1 MAIKISRNDAGNCI
15 NFFGTSNPTYWNAI
29 LEGEVSSSNSNN
41 VNVINTVRTQE
52 TNSDEKV
59 YEFYEIPYTEFVDKD
74 GNAFENASECA
85 QYITDNANVLT
96 NQGTFVFSQT
106 DTLDAQRDETNT
118 TVLFSNGDI
127 FAVNS
132 LIALAGTNGTI
143 TVRTIRGSKNIYTNL
158 RYYNATVNNGALSFN
173 NITAAV
179 NRLNE
184 VFSGSAISSDT
195 GAITGAFSTQQ
206 ASDSFVVYGSRITAG
221 ASGVY
226 TSTRDPGNFDTSNGM
241 FSSGV
246 ISKAGEYFEFSQ
258 RNNFNSAGTGFTF
271 GLFDNTTYSTGVLL
285 EDVAGNKVK
294 NVIRLRL
301 KATPYVFFD
310 PSGVTRINE
319 AGFSNNPQNKTTF
332 RLGLDSDNRAYI
344 SHDLGGGS
352 GFQVI
357 SRTETA
363 LDQDTNLRFNVIMP
377 LANELDGVGE
387 FTRYILDNNPTL
399 TWYYIESP
407 DGEFHY
413 PLFSTP
419 EEAEYADELYGT
431 AVDGSGAYH
440 QELFPDEQPTQNI
453 WYMPTS
459 YGFNAQ
465 SSAPTPPS
473 GVVYNVLLTGD
484 DEDYVPTSYGTRT
497 LTVDEGDSINFQIIP
512 AGDTTTYILN
522 NLPDELVLSGNNL
535 VGTAPT
541 VTGNNVDNPNDVY
554 VITVRKTN
562 AFGSSTGTLTLT
574 VLNQT
579 SPATPIT
586 GFDWIDTSTELV
598 NSNTLADGSVVSA
611 SGTISNL
618 QRYVIDQEFIES
630 GVLPNLV
637 DAGDEFFIGVAS
649 GTADWSSIEDSD
661 WAFYMSW
668 AKGSGTAHISNFY
681 DSNGGDS
688 TLSIGSL
695 SDAYYDYGIEMYT
708 TGVYLIACNL
718 GDLNTQPAVANGGA
732 FTRVK
737 PIYDYYGTGTPLQ
750 VVMGVT
756 GTTASLL
763 SSGINLIDQPLNAN
777 DFKVV
782 ETSETT
788 ATFNAASGSSITLAA
803 GSTYRFNLYDDS
815 IESGDALS
823 FQTSSDSQP
832 WTTGISTVGS
842 YGNLPYYLEFAVPSD
857 VPPLKILWNGSSNG
871 SVNISGSTYTEAI
884 TGITKEGPAANQT
897 GTNVADSGEHGWI
910 SLDEQLSAGERLV
923 MDNAFFDDFLTET
936 RKKNTIF
943 AIGLKGDN
951 WTNTKEV
958 NNSTAAST
966 GEFFKG
972 NTYIVGI
979 WSSSASNLSMYII
992 ANGVQG
998 NLFYMNSPSN
1008 YSTTCAFLEI
1018 TSDGNNIRAGMGRNN
1033 STGNITQGDEST
1045 VAYSDWN
1052 AYKGE
1057 TVNRTLG
1064 ISSIDVVI
1072 SFWTYDGGAID
1083 GNEIDWT
1090 GLSEISVPTAA
1101 PTNSTSWSKA
1111 VDFSGGA
1118 ERLQQVTSDSNRIP
1132 IKMGGTNNQVSAPT
1146 TSGNTTSGGHP
1157 WATAIVFRS
1166 DKNSSNQHI
1175 WNLGEGA
1182 GTTDD
1187 NIYLRTDSTGKLYF
1201 GWGRQ
1206 GDLCEMLI
1214 HPAATGTGWTLT
1226 AGNWYGI
1233 YIAHNGTRYGSN
1245 NTTSLMADAFDI
1257 RLMGSSNNWATVNGS
1272 DTNLSVAS
1280 DWTITGDGRMN
1291 RSYDGDMTIGG
1302 RGANRNFHG
1311 KVASFVST
1319 TLRVGVAM
1327 PTTAEI
1333 ELMITDPMQWLA
1345 DYKVGNDFRLPW
1357 QTTDA
1362 GFNFSMNDGSSAY
1375 STQVWLMGDGTSDSY
1390 SNGIRNQVHP
1400 SDVTYSKMYFN
1411 SMLSTDIETVS
1422 ISGLT

>member
-1 MAIKISRNDAGNCI
+1 
-15 NFFGTSNPTYWNAI
+15 
-29 LEGEVSSSNSNN
+29 
-41 VNVINTVRTQE
+41 
-52 TNSDEKV
+52 
-59 YEFYEIPYTEFVDKD
+59 
-74 GNAFENASECA
+74 
-85 QYITDNANVLT
+85 
-96 NQGTFVFSQT
+96 
-106 DTLDAQRDETNT
+106 
-118 TVLFSNGDI
+118 
-127 FAVNS
+127 
-132 LIALAGTNGTI
+132 
-143 TVRTIRGSKNIYTNL
+143 
-158 RYYNATVNNGALSFN
+158 
-173 NITAAV
+173 
-179 NRLNE
+179 
-184 VFSGSAISSDT
+184 
-195 GAITGAFSTQQ
+195 
-206 ASDSFVVYGSRITAG
+206 
-221 ASGVY
+221 
-226 TSTRDPGNFDTSNGM
+226 
-241 FSSGV
+241 
-246 ISKAGEYFEFSQ
+246 
-258 RNNFNSAGTGFTF
+258 
-271 GLFDNTTYSTGVLL
+271 
-285 EDVAGNKVK
+285 
-294 NVIRLRL
+294 
-301 KATPYVFFD
+301 
-310 PSGVTRINE
+310 
-319 AGFSNNPQNKTTF
+319 
-332 RLGLDSDNRAYI
+332 
-344 SHDLGGGS
+344 LGGGS

-357 SRTETA
+357 SRSESA
-363 LDQDTNLRFNVIMP
+363 LDENTQLRFNVIMP

-419 EEAEYADELYGT
+419 EEAAYADELYGT

-440 QELFPDEQPTQNI
+440 QELYPDEQPTQNI

-473 GVVYNVLLTGD
+473 GVIYNALLTGD

-497 LTVDEGDSINFQIIP
+497 LTVDEGDTINFQIVP
-512 AGDTTTYILN
+512 AGDTDTYTLN
-522 NLPDELVLSGNNL
+522 NLPAGLVLSGNNL
-535 VGTAPT
+535 VGAAPT

-586 GFDWIDTSTELV
+586 GFDWIDTSTALV

-661 WAFYMSW
+661 WALYMSW

-681 DSNGGDS
+681 DSNGGDQ
-688 TLSIGSL
+688 TLSISSL

-718 GDLNTQPAVANGGA
+718 GDLNVQPAVANGGA

-832 WTTGISTVGS
+832 WTTGVSTVGS

-943 AIGLKGDN
+943 AIGLKGNN
-951 WTNTKEV
+951 WANTTEI
-958 NNSTAAST
+958 NSNGAGAAVQNSET
-966 GEFFKG
+966 FRG
-972 NTYIVGI
+972 NTYIVGV
-979 WSSSASNLSMYII
+979 WNSGASGLSMWIF
-992 ANGVQG
+992 ADGVGG
-998 NLFYMNSPSN
+998 NQFYMNSLSLYP
-1008 YSTTCAFLEI
+1008 TTCAFLEI

-1033 STGNITQGDEST
+1033 SIGNITQGDEST

-1101 PTNSTSWSKA
+1101 PTNNTSWTKA

-1118 ERLQQVTSDSNRIP
+1118 EHLRKANSSYLYTP
-1132 IKMGGTNNQVSAPT
+1132 INMGNASSTVAAPT
-1146 TSGNTTSGGHP
+1146 AGQTVSSGHP
-1157 WATAIVFRS
+1157 WAAATVFKI
-1166 DKNSSNQHI
+1166 DGDASNQHI
-1175 WNLGEGA
+1175 WNNGEGA
-1182 GTTDD
+1182 GSTDD
-1187 NIYLRTDSTGKLYF
+1187 NIYLRVDSSRRLYF
-1201 GWGRQ
+1201 GWGRD
-1206 GDLCEMLI
+1206 GSLNECNI
-1214 HPAATGTGWTLT
+1214 GTLSSNT
-1226 AGNWYGI
+1226 WYGV
-1233 YIAHNGTRYGSN
+1233 YIGFNGTRLSGANASAAN
-1245 NTTSLMADAFDI
+1245 LAACFNI
-1257 RLMGSSNNWATVNGS
+1257 RLMSASDSFSGIGS
-1272 DTNLSVAS
+1272 NLSTS
-1280 DWTITGDGRMN
+1280 GNWTSTGGRMD
-1291 RSYDGDMTIGG
+1291 RQFTGSFTVGG
-1302 RGANRNFHG
+1302 RGSNRNFHG
-1311 KVASFVST
+1311 KVSSTIVT
-1319 TLRVGVAM
+1319 TLRCGVAM
-1327 PTTAEI
+1327 PTDAEAK
-1333 ELMITDPMQWLA
+1333 LMIIDPVKWA
-1345 DYKVGNDFRLPW
+1345 TDYKIGQSYRRPSV
-1357 QTTDA
+1357 TTDTT
-1362 GFNFSMNDGSSAY
+1362 NFSLTSLDSSYA
-1375 STQVWLMGDGTSDSY
+1375 TQAWLMGDGSGDSY
-1390 SNGIRNQVHP
+1390 SGGILNYVHG
-1400 SDVTYSKMYFN
+1400 SSSTNTKLNFS
-1411 SMLSTDIETVS
+1411 SMVSSDIETVT